1 MAVVVCFSTVIADE
15 FHGIPLGDMLRVAT
29 CELLHAIPQGRNGR
43 CILIQTD
50 DKAVLLFV
58 LLHEAERIRVDITV
72 ELNAR
77 LNAPVVLKVH
87 HERVAEEETR
97 LITAHMAVTLGAAV
111 NNLLAVHFLSR
122 FFGLVLVDPL
132 WI

>member
-1 MAVVVCFSTVIADE
+1 MAVVVGFSTVIADE
-15 FHGIPLGDMLRVAT
+15 FHGISLGDMLRVTT
-29 CELLHAIPQGRNGR
+29 CELLHTIPQGRNGR

-50 DKAVLLFV
+50 DKAVLLVV

-77 LNAPVVLKVH
+77 LNAPVVLEVH
-87 HERVAEEETR
+87 HERVAEEEPG
-97 LITAHMAVTLGAAV
+97 LVTAHMAVTLRAAV

-132 WI
+132 WV